1 MFQISFVYLVIIIC
15 TPSRVYLPTYPKTN
29 IINLIY
35 SNNDKKSSK
44 YTFTFPERPVRSSL
58 YDDADAKPNYT
69 VGPNLVLVC

>member
-1 MFQISFVYLVIIIC
+1 MYTFAGM
-15 TPSRVYLPTYPKTN
+15 PTYPKTN

-44 YTFTFPERPVRSSL
+44 CTFIFPERPARSSL
-58 YDDADAKPNYT
+58 SDVADAKPNYT